1 MLCIAYYFSGNQV
14 TSSHLQFVFAGD
26 LDGIEMKIFLEVSR
40 RLNFTWKLEEPP
52 EKNKWGQKYENGSWS
67 GGIIGALVDGRAD
80 VGFCF
85 LWLVD
90 PQASDIDLTFPWN
103 SVCNTFLVPR
113 PERLKKLSAI
123 FLPFRSSLWSS
134 LIAATMFTATLMWI
148 LARLS
153 PQGSPNA
160 TEGKVVSAAAILPT
174 SLCRSKERSKKC
186 NGTRRN

>member
-1 MLCIAYYFSGNQV
+1 MR
-14 TSSHLQFVFAGD
+14 
-26 LDGIEMKIFLEVSR
+26 IFLEVSR
-40 RLNFTWKLEEPP
+40 RLNFTWKLVEPP
-52 EKNKWGQKYENGSWS
+52 EKNKWGQKFENGSWS

-90 PQASDIDLTFPWN
+90 PQASDIDQTFPWS

-123 FLPFRSSLWSS
+123 FLPFRLSLWSS
-134 LIAATMFTATLMWI
+134 LTGATIFTATLMWI

-153 PQGSPNA
+153 PQGAPH
-160 TEGKVVSAAAILPT
+160 TTQGKVVPAVDILLT
-174 SLCRSKERSKKC
+174 S
-186 NGTRRN
+186 

>member
-1 MLCIAYYFSGNQV
+1 
-14 TSSHLQFVFAGD
+14 
-26 LDGIEMKIFLEVSR
+26 MKIFLEVSR

-52 EKNKWGQKYENGSWS
+52 EKNKWGQKSENGSWS

-113 PERLKKLSAI
+113 PERLKKLGAI

-134 LIAATMFTATLMWI
+134 LTAATMFTATLMWI

-153 PQGSPNA
+153 PQGAPNT
-160 TEGKVVSAAAILPT
+160 TEGKGVSAATILPT
-174 SLCRSKERSKKC
+174 SLHCSKERSKKSK
-186 NGTRRN
+186 GTGRN